1 MRELDRDTRR
11 AFRVAFD
18 FLADHSPARLDE
30 AYWVETAADVGA
42 ACKAVNSDP
51 LAVDLLAA
59 VYAHLERMAT
69 KEEIFF

>member
-1 MRELDRDTRR
+1 MPELDRDTRR

-18 FLADHSPARLDE
+18 FLVAHSPACPDD
-30 AYWVETAADVGA
+30 AYWIQTAADVGA

-59 VYAHLERMAT
+59 VYAHLERTVT
-69 KEEIFF
+69 KEGDL

>member
-1 MRELDRDTRR
+1 MPELDRDTRR

-30 AYWVETAADVGA
+30 AYWVATAADVGA

-59 VYAHLERMAT
+59 VYAHLERTVT
-69 KEEIFF
+69 KEE

>member
-59 VYAHLERMAT
+59 FTYTWNERSQRRSDS
-69 KEEIFF
+69 